1 MKRLRGCLGVFLVFV
16 FGVIVGA
23 VIGGAGVW
31 HELQKI
37 IERGPE
43 AVVGK
48 IAQRLKDELKLD
60 HDQQKM
66 IEQIATETQR
76 KLRRIQARSQP
87 EIDAV
92 LAEAADEVRL
102 ILDSDQRKKFDR
114 IIGRVQKRW
123 SEKDPATQI
132 QSTTPDPAHAH
143 AAPAAEVERSSADP
157 EAD

>member
-1 MKRLRGCLGVFLVFV
+1 LNTKRLRGCLGVFLVFV
-16 FGVIVGA
+16 FGIIVGA

-43 AVVGK
+43 AVVSK

-60 HDQQKM
+60 EDQQKM
-66 IEQIATETQR
+66 IEQVATETQR

-92 LAEAADEVRL
+92 LAEAADEVRV
-102 ILDSDQRKKFDR
+102 ILDSEQRKKFDR
-114 IIGRVQKRW
+114 IIGRVQQRW
-123 SEKDPATQI
+123 RDKDAGPSEGHSPPEQ
-132 QSTTPDPAHAH
+132 P
-143 AAPAAEVERSSADP
+143 APAPSPQVEPSTQSSDS
-157 EAD
+157 D